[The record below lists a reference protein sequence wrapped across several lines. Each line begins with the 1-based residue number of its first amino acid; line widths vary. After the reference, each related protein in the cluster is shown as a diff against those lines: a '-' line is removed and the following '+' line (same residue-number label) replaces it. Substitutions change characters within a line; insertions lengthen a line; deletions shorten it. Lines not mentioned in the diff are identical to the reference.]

1 MQCFRERRSRG
12 HLKSRVTVPVVRIGG
27 QVTCSR
33 VARVVVSKDEAAVR
47 RHIVAGLFEPDD
59 REVQLQIF
67 LRGEYRPISK
77 CRGSFY
83 DSCYRRAIFIAE
95 GV

>member
-33 VARVVVSKDEAAVR
+33 VARVVVSKDEATVR
-47 RHIVAGLFEPDD
+47 RHIVVGLFEPDD
-59 REVQLQIF
+59 SGV
-67 LRGEYRPISK
+67 LRYSLE
-77 CRGSFY
+77 GSTAPSANVADPFTIP
-83 DSCYRRAIFIAE
+83 AT
-95 GV
+95 GG